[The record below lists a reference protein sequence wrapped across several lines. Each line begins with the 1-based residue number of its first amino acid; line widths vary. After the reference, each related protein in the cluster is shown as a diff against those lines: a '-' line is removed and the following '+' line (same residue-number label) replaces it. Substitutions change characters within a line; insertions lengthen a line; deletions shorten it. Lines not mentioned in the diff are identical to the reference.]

1 MELFEEIL
9 DVVGDV
15 VGLLVDIFVGEQEV
29 HMNPGFVFRIG
40 VKLVMLGVA
49 VGKFVNSM
57 LEDNKGRR

>member
-1 MELFEEIL
+1 MDLFEEIL

-15 VGLLVDIFVGEQEV
+15 IGLLVDIFVGEQEV
-29 HMNPGFVFRIG
+29 RMNPGFVLRIG